1 MLGFNLSQRLEIS
14 RHPKDSTSKDL
25 TLVKDV
31 FDDD

>member
-14 RHPKDSTSKDL
+14 RHPSSSKDL

-31 FDDD
+31 THNYDS